1 MGFGHGIVGC
11 ADKQYEKGKGR
22 GAGREGICMERP
34 AGQGGGSALRR
45 LLEQVGEE
53 GMWARAPG

>member
-1 MGFGHGIVGC
+1 
-11 ADKQYEKGKGR
+11 
-22 GAGREGICMERP
+22 MERP